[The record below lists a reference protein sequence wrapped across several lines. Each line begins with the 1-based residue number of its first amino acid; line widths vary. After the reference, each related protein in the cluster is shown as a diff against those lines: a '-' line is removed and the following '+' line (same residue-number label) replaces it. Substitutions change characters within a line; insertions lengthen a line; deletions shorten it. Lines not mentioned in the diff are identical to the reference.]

1 MLKILPSL
9 RSAQERPAPIRPLV
23 ATMALV
29 CMAVGVVVVIGFT
42 TFALVPLLWAVG
54 VVAAWVLALLLLAW
68 AGIEGL
74 AALERWFETDS
85 RFQR

>member
-1 MLKILPSL
+1 
-9 RSAQERPAPIRPLV
+9 
-23 ATMALV
+23 
-29 CMAVGVVVVIGFT
+29 VIGFT
-42 TFALVPLLWAVG
+42 TFALVPLLLAVG